1 MSHTQAGKHIWLF
14 VSWFCVGGCASPGL
28 SPLNY
33 TVRHVEGRKR
43 AAVFAAAEAALNELS
58 YGIYHA
64 DPAKGTINALPISA
78 IPAEKETRAGSRP
91 GSQTRLRRSAYLRLT
106 QSAAVVNVYCKV
118 VVQEQTTE
126 AHRMFRHDHRVSDI
140 PDDTPIDRDAA
151 TTTEQNT
158 VWRTI
163 RRDKATE
170 RRILEAILDQAG
182 RHKQP

>member
-1 MSHTQAGKHIWLF
+1 MRHTQTGKHIWLL
-14 VSWFCVGGCASPGL
+14 VSWFCVGGCASPRL
-28 SPLNY
+28 SPLTY
-33 TVRHVEGRKR
+33 TVRHVQGQKR
-43 AAVFAAAEAALNELS
+43 AAVFGAAEAALNDLS
-58 YGIYHA
+58 YRIYEA
-64 DPAKGTINALPISA
+64 DPTAGVINALPRSA
-78 IPAEKETRAGSRP
+78 IPAEEETGVGSRQGP
-91 GSQTRLRRSAYLRLT
+91 RVRLRRVAYVRLT
-106 QSAAVVNVYCKV
+106 QTAAVVNVYCKV

-163 RRDKATE
+163 RRDKAAE
-170 RRILEAILDQAG
+170 RRIVEAVLDEAG

>member
-14 VSWFCVGGCASPGL
+14 ISCFCVGGCVSPRL

-33 TVRHVEGRKR
+33 TVKHVQGRKR
-43 AAVFAAAEAALNELS
+43 AAVFAAAEAALKELS
-58 YGIYHA
+58 YEIYNA

-78 IPAEKETRAGSRP
+78 TAAEKETRAGSGP
-91 GSQTRLRRSAYLRLT
+91 GSQTRLRRAVYVRLT

-151 TTTEQNT
+151 TTKEQNT

-170 RRILEAILDQAG
+170 RAILEAVLDQAK